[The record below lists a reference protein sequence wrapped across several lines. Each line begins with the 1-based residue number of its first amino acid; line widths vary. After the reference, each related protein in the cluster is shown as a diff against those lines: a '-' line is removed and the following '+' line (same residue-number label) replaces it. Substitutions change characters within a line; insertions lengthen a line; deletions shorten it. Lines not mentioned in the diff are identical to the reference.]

1 MSRQRPRARGRAGR
15 SFLVAVLVLVS
26 GSLALPD
33 SVDTWAATQPAG
45 WRRSLVRTWADPVG
59 DLGRR
64 LRLDEPM
71 AVMADLVDTDPT
83 MVTLPP
89 AERPATVTTRQP
101 AASPTTT
108 WPTVA
113 SPTTTGQPAVTTS
126 GQPSV
131 SPSTTPSTTA
141 APPEQPSAMVASTT
155 IAATAPEPAPST
167 TPPTPAFR
175 TASPEEPLRVLA
187 VGDSLML
194 DLQYGL
200 ERVLDPRPDV
210 VVEGRGALG
219 FGFTVPHWDW
229 DDDVLADYADMV
241 ASFQPDVVV
250 VMIGANEFQ
259 GYALEGEDLEPG
271 SERWR
276 EVLLERADD
285 AMSRWRAG
293 GATVYWW
300 TTPAMRGAGYLTD
313 DLNGVWATTVDAWME
328 GAGMIDSM
336 AILGGP
342 DGAYR
347 ESIEDSDGSPIP
359 LRKEHGVHF
368 FEVGADLLAMQLEDR
383 LVVDGWLV
391 YRG

>member
-1 MSRQRPRARGRAGR
+1 M
-15 SFLVAVLVLVS
+15 AVLVLVG

-131 SPSTTPSTTA
+131 PPSTTPSTTA

-155 IAATAPEPAPST
+155 IAATAPST
-167 TPPTPAFR
+167 TPPTPALR
-175 TASPEEPLRVLA
+175 MATPEEPLRVLA

-300 TTPAMRGAGYLTD
+300 TTPTMRGAGYLTA

-328 GAGMIDSM
+328 GVGMIDSM

>member
-89 AERPATVTTRQP
+89 AERPATATTRQP

-108 WPTVA
+108 RSTVA
-113 SPTTTGQPAVTTS
+113 SPTTTGQTAVTTS
-126 GQPSV
+126 GQTSV

-167 TPPTPAFR
+167 TPPTPALR
-175 TASPEEPLRVLA
+175 TATPEEPLRVLA

-285 AMSRWRAG
+285 AMSHWRAG

-300 TTPAMRGAGYLTD
+300 TTPTMRGAGYLTD
-313 DLNGVWATTVDAWME
+313 DLNGVWATTIDAWME

>member
-1 MSRQRPRARGRAGR
+1 
-15 SFLVAVLVLVS
+15 
-26 GSLALPD
+26 
-33 SVDTWAATQPAG
+33 
-45 WRRSLVRTWADPVG
+45 
-59 DLGRR
+59 
-64 LRLDEPM
+64 M

-89 AERPATVTTRQP
+89 AERPATATTRQP

-155 IAATAPEPAPST
+155 SAATAPEPALST
-167 TPPTPAFR
+167 TPPTPALR
-175 TASPEEPLRVLA
+175 TATPEEPLRVLA

-300 TTPAMRGAGYLTD
+300 TTPTMRGAGYLTD

-368 FEVGADLLAMQLEDR
+368 FEVGADLLAMQLDDR

>member
-1 MSRQRPRARGRAGR
+1 M
-15 SFLVAVLVLVS
+15 AVLVLVS

-59 DLGRR
+59 DLSRR

-71 AVMADLVDTDPT
+71 AVMADLVDTDPA

-89 AERPATVTTRQP
+89 AERPAAATTRQP
-101 AASPTTT
+101 AASPTT
-108 WPTVA
+108 PRSPVA
-113 SPTTTGQPAVTTS
+113 SPTTPGQTAVTTS
-126 GQPSV
+126 GQTAVTTSGQTSV

-155 IAATAPEPAPST
+155 IAATAPKPAPST
-167 TPPTPAFR
+167 TPLTPALR
-175 TASPEEPLRVLA
+175 IATPEEPLRVLA

-229 DDDVLADYADMV
+229 DDDVLADYAEMV

-285 AMSRWRAG
+285 AMSHWRAG

-300 TTPAMRGAGYLTD
+300 TTPTMRGAGYLTD
-313 DLNGVWATTVDAWME
+313 DLNGVWATTIDAWME

>member
-1 MSRQRPRARGRAGR
+1 M
-15 SFLVAVLVLVS
+15 AVLVLVG

-59 DLGRR
+59 DLSRR

-89 AERPATVTTRQP
+89 AERPATATTRQP

-126 GQPSV
+126 GQTSV

-167 TPPTPAFR
+167 TPPTPALR
-175 TASPEEPLRVLA
+175 TATPEEPLRVLA

-285 AMSRWRAG
+285 AMSHWRAG

-300 TTPAMRGAGYLTD
+300 TTPTMRGAGYLTD
-313 DLNGVWATTVDAWME
+313 DLNGVWATTIDAWME